1 MTHTWRPASMNA
13 AGEADPA
20 GLLSGQA
27 WDEFCESVRR
37 TGSKI
42 LSPDLPATDLDRS
55 TGHRHLL
62 AMLGVG
68 INQLLATP
76 DASEPR
82 VGPPWRTDA
91 YKYGHDC
98 TDALYRSASVDG
110 SSVYRVSGQTGSA
123 RFLSFQTEGPEGTVD
138 TRRSDEL
145 TMDADGRFELWLSPQ
160 PHKGDWLRTNDQTD
174 QLFVRQFFS
183 DWEHEVP
190 AVMTIERADDSP
202 GTALAPHPGRPE
214 HVAAQFTALARW
226 FDDITEYYIARE
238 ITDRNTYRN
247 AFMPA
252 RDKTAAGGDRD
263 NIMAHGHYDI
273 EPDEALLIEAEPA
286 KARYWSLML
295 ANPWRESLDYAI
307 RQTSLNDHQA
317 VLDSDGWFRAVV
329 AHTDPGVPNWLDTM
343 GHTSGVPVF
352 RWVVA
357 DRAPQAQVTVI
368 PHAAIRDHIPAGTP
382 TVSPTQRAAVIARR
396 RAQVARRFAT

>member
-1 MTHTWRPASMNA
+1 MNA
-13 AGEADPA
+13 AGAADPA

-27 WDEFCESVRR
+27 WDQFCDSVRR

-42 LSPDLPATDLDRS
+42 LSPGLPATDLDRS

-62 AMLGVG
+62 AMLGAG

-76 DASEPR
+76 GASDPR
-82 VGPPWRTDA
+82 LGPPWRTDA

-98 TDALYRSASVDG
+98 ADALYRSASVDG
-110 SSVYRVSGQTGSA
+110 GSLYRVSGLAGSA

-145 TMDADGRFELWLSPQ
+145 TTGADGRFEIWLSPHPQ
-160 PHKGDWLRTNDQTD
+160 PHKGDWLRTNDQSD

-183 DWEHEVP
+183 DWENEVP
-190 AVMTIERADDSP
+190 AVMTIERLGDNP

-238 ITDRNTYRN
+238 IRDRGQLRN
-247 AFMPA
+247 AFMPP
-252 RDKTAAGGDRD
+252 RDTTAAGGDRD

-273 EPDEALLIEAEPA
+273 KPGQALLIEVEPA

-352 RWVVA
+352 RWVLA
-357 DRAPQAQVTVI
+357 GRAPQAQVTVI
-368 PHAAIRDHIPAGTP
+368 AHAAIRDHLPAGTP
-382 TVSPTQRAAVIARR
+382 TVPPAQRAAVIARR